1 MKKLLLLLPL
11 CSLLILFAFMPPKK
25 RIVGHW
31 TMSYGN
37 GIKGKAVFRSDG
49 TYEATFEGQQWKVG
63 GQYKQEGDVST
74 ITDSTCGFG
83 YWGKYKSTWYT
94 DDSLR
99 MTAVEDSCTG
109 RKANADGC
117 VMVRV
122 KM

>member
-11 CSLLILFAFMPPKK
+11 CSLLLFAFIPTEKS
-25 RIVGHW
+25 IVGHW
-31 TMSYGN
+31 TMFYGN
-37 GIKGKAVFRSDG
+37 GIKGTSVFRSNG
-49 TYEATFEGQQWKVG
+49 TYEGTFDGHQWKIG
-63 GQYKQEGDVST
+63 GQYKVDGDVSS
-74 ITDSTCGFG
+74 ITDSVCGFG

-109 RKANADGC
+109 RKANADGL